1 MGKTW
6 VKKKDAETFSLVY
19 RAQDDPLYHD
29 EESSERVFVKVDNLN
44 QQRKER
50 EAVARSV
57 AASEAASEAS
67 EAGDIPELHDDSE
80 NPHRALTRADL
91 EAELAQFSKEGRR
104 ENEGEAALY
113 GIEYDDSKYDY
124 MQHLRPMGMS
134 DSVYLERKTNNKE
147 HTGPGARRGK
157 GTDLILKAD
166 YAAKNGVQLPAEAL
180 PSETKKKLTYQDQ
193 QDIPDAHRQLLMD
206 PDLRE
211 VLEALEDEAYVEE
224 DAEEDVFGELIQSG
238 EYDEEQEAA
247 LDDQF
252 EDEDYYDNYSDA
264 GTIQGAFDTV
274 EEEHND
280 EEIEALRQQAIKQAR
295 AMGRSKGNKEEEA
308 GQEVEVSKPLA
319 AELDAKPEE
328 EAEEEDE
335 FDPQYSWQH
344 DFDKFKKD
352 QKKKRGEEVESEVDG
367 AAYTAM
373 SRRSR
378 RKREK
383 AAKNGTAMSGYS
395 MTSSALF
402 RNEGLTFLDDR
413 FDKVEEEYND
423 ESKDEPQPEFDMK
436 KERNDFES
444 IMDDFMDNYSVVGKK
459 MYKKKASTLNNSTGL
474 QQVDD
479 LRRTLKGLSVDDKK

>member
-29 EESSERVFVKVDNLN
+29 EDSSERVFVKVDNLN

-57 AASEAASEAS
+57 ATSEAASEAS
-67 EAGDIPELHDDSE
+67 EAGDIVPELHDDSKD
-80 NPHRALTRADL
+80 PHRALTRADL
-91 EAELAQFSKEGRR
+91 EAELEQFAKEGRR

-113 GIEYDDSKYDY
+113 GIEFDDSKYDY

-134 DSVYLERKTNNKE
+134 DSVYLERKTTNKE
-147 HTGPGARRGK
+147 HSGPGGRRGK

-180 PSETKKKLTYQDQ
+180 PSDTKKKLTYQDQ

-238 EYDEEQEAA
+238 EYDEEEEAA
-247 LDDQF
+247 LDDQYD
-252 EDEDYYDNYSDA
+252 DEDYDDYSDA

-308 GQEVEVSKPLA
+308 GKEVEVSQPLA
-319 AELDAKPEE
+319 AELDAED
-328 EAEEEDE
+328 EEEDE
-335 FDPQYSWQH
+335 FDPAYSWQQ

-352 QKKKRGEEVESEVDG
+352 QKKKRGEEVESEIDG

-413 FDKVEEEYND
+413 FDKVEAEYND

-479 LRRTLKGLSVDDKK
+479 LRRSLRGLSVDDKQKK

>member
-1 MGKTW
+1 M
-6 VKKKDAETFSLVY
+6 KKKDAETFSLVY

-29 EESSERVFVKVDNLN
+29 QDASERVFVKMDNPNEL
-44 QQRKER
+44 RKER

-57 AASEAASEAS
+57 AASEAASQAS
-67 EAGDIPELHDDSE
+67 EAGDIPELHK
-80 NPHRALTRADL
+80 ALTRADL
-91 EAELAQFSKEGRR
+91 EAELDQFAKQGRR

-134 DSVYLERKTNNKE
+134 DSVYLEKKVNGRDNRT
-147 HTGPGARRGK
+147 PK
-157 GTDLILKAD
+157 GSDLILKAD
-166 YAAKNGVQLPAEAL
+166 YAARNNVVLPAEAL
-180 PSETKKKLTYQDQ
+180 PSSTKKKLTYQDQ

-224 DAEEDVFGELIQSG
+224 DAEDDLFGELIQSG
-238 EYDEEQEAA
+238 EYDEEEEAA
-247 LDDQF
+247 LDDQYDDEYY
-252 EDEDYYDNYSDA
+252 EDDYSDA
-264 GTIQGAFDTV
+264 GTIQGQFDTV

-295 AMGRSKGNKEEEA
+295 AMGRTKGNKEEEA
-308 GQEVEVSKPLA
+308 GKEVEVSKPLA
-319 AELDAKPEE
+319 AELDA
-328 EAEEEDE
+328 EAEEEEDE
-335 FDPQYSWQH
+335 FDPQYSWQQ
-344 DFDKFKKD
+344 DFDKFKHD
-352 QKKKRGEEVESEVDG
+352 QKKKRGEELESEVDG

-383 AAKNGTAMSGYS
+383 QAKNGTAISGYS
-395 MTSSALF
+395 MTSSAMF
-402 RNEGLTFLDDR
+402 RNEGLTMLDDR
-413 FDKVEEEYND
+413 FDKVEAEYND
-423 ESKDEPQPEFDMK
+423 ESKEEPQPEFDMK

-479 LRRTLKGLSVDDKK
+479 LRRTLKGLSVDE